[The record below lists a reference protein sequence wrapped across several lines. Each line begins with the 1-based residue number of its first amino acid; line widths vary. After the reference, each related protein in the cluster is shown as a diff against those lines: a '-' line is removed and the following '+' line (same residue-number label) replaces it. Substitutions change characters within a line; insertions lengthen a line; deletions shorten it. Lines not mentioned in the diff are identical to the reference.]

1 MYGFIGPNGAGKTT
15 TIRILLGILKATS
28 GTATI
33 FGRDAWHDAV
43 KIHKKIAY
51 VPGDVSLWPNLTG
64 GEVIDLF
71 VKLRG
76 GDNKSRR
83 EELIERFDLDPTKKC
98 GTYSKGNRQ
107 KVALV
112 AAFASDADLY
122 ILDEPTSGLDP
133 LMELVFQE
141 CVQEVKAE
149 GKSVLLSSHI
159 LSEVEKLCDRVS
171 IIRQGK
177 IIESG
182 SLQELRHLTRIR
194 VRVETA
200 QAIPNLREVTG
211 VHDVEEFEGG
221 AAFQVDSDRLGEV
234 IKHISN
240 FEIIA
245 LESAPPTLED
255 LFMHHYQGR
264 GEKVN
269 RELFTNTRILAGHIW
284 RRERIQIPVWIL
296 AVVGLSVAVAAMS
309 PSLFPPGPERE
320 MIAKTMENPAMIS
333 MLGPGYGLDNYHL
346 GAIMAH
352 QMLLFTA
359 LAAAV
364 MNIMLT
370 IRHTR
375 RDEELG
381 RVEVIRSCRW
391 ASCPMRPLS
400 WWWQRLPT

>member
-1 MYGFIGPNGAGKTT
+1 MAIVQVNKVTKKFGSFTALDGIDLEVNQGEVYGFIGPNGAGKTT

-43 KIHKKIAY
+43 EIHKKIAY

-234 IKHISN
+234 IKYISN

-255 LFMHHYQGR
+255 LFMHHYQGE
-264 GEKVN
+264 G
-269 RELFTNTRILAGHIW
+269 
-284 RRERIQIPVWIL
+284 
-296 AVVGLSVAVAAMS
+296 
-309 PSLFPPGPERE
+309 
-320 MIAKTMENPAMIS
+320 
-333 MLGPGYGLDNYHL
+333 
-346 GAIMAH
+346 
-352 QMLLFTA
+352 
-359 LAAAV
+359 
-364 MNIMLT
+364 
-370 IRHTR
+370 
-375 RDEELG
+375 
-381 RVEVIRSCRW
+381 
-391 ASCPMRPLS
+391 
-400 WWWQRLPT
+400 